1 MPRSEPRTIP
11 TPRTGT
17 ATRRQWLSLSGGAA
31 LLALGC
37 AGPCAAEVGAVSGP
51 GAGAEDAALEL
62 QRDWELVK
70 YRTPPADQIR
80 RFEALSAKAHRLAE
94 QFPGS
99 CPVLIWEAVI
109 VSSWAEAKDDLGSLE
124 LAKRAKALYEA
135 ALKIDASALGG
146 GAYTGLAAL
155 HYKLPGWPLSFG
167 DTGKARELLQRA
179 LAINPHGVDPN
190 YYYGELLVETRH
202 PQEAVAYLERV
213 LQAPA
218 RPGREIGDAG
228 RRDEARA
235 LLDKIRPR

>member
-1 MPRSEPRTIP
+1 MPPSH
-11 TPRTGT
+11 
-17 ATRRQWLSLSGGAA
+17 ATQRRQWLALSGSTA
-31 LLALGC
+31 LLAIGG
-37 AGPCAAEVGAVSGP
+37 AWPRAAH
-51 GAGAEDAALEL
+51 AGAEEAALDL
-62 QRDWELVK
+62 QRDWEIVK
-70 YRTPPADQIR
+70 YQAPASERIS
-80 RFEALSAKAHRLAE
+80 RFEALAAKAHRSTE
-94 QFPGS
+94 QFPS
-99 CPVLIWEAVI
+99 SSPVLIWEAVI
-109 VSSWAEAKDDLGSLE
+109 VSSWAEAKDDLGSLD

-167 DTGKARELLQRA
+167 DEDKARALLQQA
-179 LAINPHGVDPN
+179 LAINPQGVDPN
-190 YYYGELLVETRH
+190 YYYGELLVETRR

-235 LLDKIRPR
+235 LLDKIRTR

>member
-1 MPRSEPRTIP
+1 MPRSR
-11 TPRTGT
+11 
-17 ATRRQWLSLSGGAA
+17 AANRRHWLTLSCSAA
-31 LLALGC
+31 LLATGFGWPRAAC
-37 AGPCAAEVGAVSGP
+37 ASADEAAV
-51 GAGAEDAALEL
+51 EL
-62 QRDWELVK
+62 QREWEIVK
-70 YRTPPADQIR
+70 YRTPAAERIS
-80 RFEALSAKAHRLAE
+80 RFEALSAKAHRATE
-94 QFPGS
+94 QFS
-99 CPVLIWEAVI
+99 SSSPVLIWEAVI
-109 VSSWAEAKDDLGSLE
+109 VSSWAEAKDDLGSLD

-167 DTGKARELLQRA
+167 NEDKARELLQRA
-179 LAINPHGVDPN
+179 LAINPQGVDPN
-190 YYYGELLVETRH
+190 YYYGELLVETRR

-235 LLDKIRPR
+235 LLDKIKAR

>member
-17 ATRRQWLSLSGGAA
+17 VTRRQWLSMSGGAA
-31 LLALGC
+31 LLAI
-37 AGPCAAEVGAVSGP
+37 AGPGPRAAEVGAGVGTS
-51 GAGAEDAALEL
+51 ADDAALEL

-80 RFEALSAKAHRLAE
+80 RFEALSAKAHRLAG

-99 CPVLIWEAVI
+99 SPVLIWEAVI

-124 LAKRAKALYEA
+124 LAKRAKTLYEA

-167 DTGKARELLQRA
+167 DEGKARELLQSA
-179 LAINPHGVDPN
+179 LAINPNGVDPN

-202 PQEAVAYLERV
+202 PQEAVIYLERV

-228 RRDEARA
+228 RRSEARA
-235 LLDKIRPR
+235 LLDKIRPK